1 MIQTADGMQISC
13 KCRTI
18 KPKSQ
23 EYKREGEVEINSER
37 VPYGFRKKQQHTAK
51 GKITGLVTI
60 K

>member
-23 EYKREGEVEINSER
+23 EYKREGEVEINSEQ
-37 VPYGFRKKQQHTAK
+37 VPDGFRKKQQHTAK
-51 GKITGLVTI
+51 GK
-60 K
+60 